1 MFTSANQFSAFTLQL
16 HPNILLDCKE
26 QEGEVRGIVKNH
38 EKGLNCQVNERANR
52 PVPAAARVLSPH
64 LLATRSPGAGDW
76 KESQSATEPFY
87 ELCADAS
94 AEPRGLQN
102 WEAFNTSDASK
113 TGCVL

>member
-1 MFTSANQFSAFTLQL
+1 MFTSANQFSAFTMQL

-52 PVPAAARVLSPH
+52 PVPAAARVLSPPISWPH
-64 LLATRSPGAGDW
+64 DLLVLGIGKNHRVPLSH
-76 KESQSATEPFY
+76 Y

-94 AEPRGLQN
+94 TEPRGLQN
-102 WEAFNTSDASK
+102 WEAFNTPDASK